1 MRAERSALGAC
12 PSVGLPAN
20 GARGGR
26 GRASREFGDGR
37 RSSGECGGASP
48 PLPPVPP
55 GSPPP
60 PPLPRLATTPAPRC
74 PPPSARRGPA
84 SPYPRG
90 DPRCVFPSPAPPPR
104 TAWGSAVTAAGRAAL
119 HGGCHLP
126 QQPRRPARCPRQPGH
141 PPPPIYTHPRGQPHP
156 GAARMSRDNP
166 PHPPAQHWGLS
177 TGGTRSGET
186 EARRRGGG
194 GMRDTGVTPPP
205 RSGEDDGEGDGL
217 LRPAGRAAGRQPG

>member
-74 PPPSARRGPA
+74 PPPSARRGSA

-141 PPPPIYTHPRGQPHP
+141 PPPPPIYTHPRGQPHP

-194 GMRDTGVTPPP
+194 GDAGHGGDTSPSQ
-205 RSGEDDGEGDGL
+205 R
-217 LRPAGRAAGRQPG
+217 